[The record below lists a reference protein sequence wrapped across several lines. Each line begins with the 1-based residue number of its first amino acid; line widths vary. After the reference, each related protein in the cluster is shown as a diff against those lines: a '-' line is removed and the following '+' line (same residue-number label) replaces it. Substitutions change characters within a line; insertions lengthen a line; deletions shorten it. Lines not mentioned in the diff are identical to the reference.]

1 MTRWLDGSA
10 EAAAGS
16 LRAEFEAG
24 KIAIVVPGLLAIELL
39 NIASRQWHWNED
51 RLAYLVD
58 QLEDTRFDVREPPL
72 HRVAHWTALGLTAY
86 DATYVAL
93 AEERGIPLITNDR
106 EILALAGGIAQPVTD
121 G

>member
-10 EAAAGS
+10 DPAAAS
-16 LRAEFEAG
+16 IRAEFEAG
-24 KIAIVVPGLLAIELL
+24 KVAIVVPGLLAIELL
-39 NIASRQWHWNED
+39 NVAARQWHWNEA

-58 QLEDTRFDVREPPL
+58 QLEDTRFDVSEPPL

-93 AEERGIPLITNDR
+93 AEERRVPLITADR
-106 EILALAGGIAQPVTD
+106 EILAIAGVIAQPVSSA
-121 G
+121 